1 VIPAD
6 LPAAT
11 VASVKRLSI
20 EAFRAIDAAGL
31 ARVDFLLA
39 RDSGEIVLNEI
50 NTMPGFTSISM
61 YSKMWDASG
70 VQYAALVDRLI
81 QLGIERHN
89 QKQKLKTSVL

>member
-1 VIPAD
+1 MIPAD
-6 LPAAT
+6 LPADKVAT
-11 VASVKRLSI
+11 VKRLSI

-70 VQYAALVDRLI
+70 VGYAELVHRLI
-81 QLGIERHN
+81 QLALERHHD
-89 QKQKLKTSVL
+89 KQKLKTSVL